1 MQFFVYIYKTVRVM
15 RVSGLSSRAKY
26 FLFFN
31 INALKNSMF
40 KYYPNRNPQVIQNN
54 PQTPPNNPQTHQES
68 GSSDATERLN
78 RVTFCCLVVVCGSAI
93 LTRKVSCMWLC
104 VHQLRRNGVFRF
116 NGTGM
121 TNMIAPSPENGF
133 SCFGKMDT

>member
-1 MQFFVYIYKTVRVM
+1 MGCLNVSQDVTRKT
-15 RVSGLSSRAKY
+15 
-26 FLFFN
+26 
-31 INALKNSMF
+31 F
-40 KYYPNRNPQVIQNN
+40 KITRKH
-54 PQTPPNNPQTHQES
+54 PPNNPQTHQES
-68 GSSDATERLN
+68 GFSDATERLN

>member
-31 INALKNSMF
+31 INALKNIVF

-54 PQTPPNNPQTHQES
+54 PQTPP
-68 GSSDATERLN
+68 
-78 RVTFCCLVVVCGSAI
+78 
-93 LTRKVSCMWLC
+93 K
-104 VHQLRRNGVFRF
+104 
-116 NGTGM
+116 
-121 TNMIAPSPENGF
+121 
-133 SCFGKMDT
+133 